1 MASNF
6 DFLRTSRPEFHE
18 SATEAEKIVHIAP
31 RGACVTARFCLE
43 RAVQWLYAND
53 SGLRPPGSDNLA
65 ELIYEPTF
73 ANNLAPG
80 LQVKVQQIHKLG
92 NIAAHRNQRVRPADA
107 LNSLQSLH
115 AFLLWLASYYGAQDN
130 PLPRVAFNP
139 ALLPQPTTQ
148 SPRRDLDLAQVAA
161 LEKQLTERAAALQAK
176 NQDLQEQVA
185 RAEARARELAAAHEA
200 AAAARAEVEA
210 HQALLGEN
218 VVALDAAQRELQAK
232 AAALAEREAE
242 LSRARAEVAALQAR
256 HQAERARYTQLR
268 TQRAAASPLSF
279 DEADTRAQLI
289 DVMLREA
296 GWDVDDPAHLEVPVT
311 FADGSPGRADYAFFT
326 ASGLPLAVIEAK
338 RARED
343 LARGRTQALL
353 YADALERAHG
363 RRPVIFYT
371 NGLEVAL
378 WDDARGYPPRRIGG
392 FYTPA
397 EVETL
402 IARRLSERP
411 LADLQPNPEI
421 AGREYQ
427 LRALKA
433 ITESFDRER
442 RRRALVVMATGT
454 GKTRVAVA
462 LVELLQRAG
471 WARRVLFLADR
482 VALVRQAAATFRR
495 LLPNSTTVDLTLDE
509 DTGSAP
515 VVVSTYPT
523 MLGAVEAPKGGRRL
537 YSPGSFDLVILD
549 EAHRSIYQRYG
560 ALLDY
565 FDGRLVGLTATPRD
579 EVDRDTYTLFQLESH
594 LPTFAY
600 ELDDA
605 VKHGHLVPPR
615 GKVVPFR
622 FLTQGITYEGLSDQE
637 RAEYEAKLTDD
648 DGQLPEAVDPA
659 ALNRWLFNLDT
670 IDKALK
676 YILEHGIK
684 IDGGER
690 LGKTI
695 IFARTVAHAR
705 LIVER
710 YELHYPKDAGKT
722 AAVIVGE
729 DSKAHALLERFTEPA
744 NPLNIAI
751 SVDMLDTGVDV
762 PEVVNLVFFRPV
774 FSKIKFYQML
784 GRGTRTCKDLF
795 GPGEDKTEFLV
806 FDLCGVL
813 DFFKQDLAE
822 RTTPLQ
828 ASPSTRLFRGRLD
841 LARRLGEH
849 TRTPGEAS
857 LLTGLRDDLCRTVAG
872 MHRDNFFVRPVWP
885 LVQRFAERARWDKLT
900 AEDHQDLLDKIAAL
914 PSDTREDDPAARDF
928 DLRCVALQLAIL
940 GNARTLPTQI
950 AAMIAIAGALLEQK
964 GVPPIAAELAYL
976 QHLEAE
982 ETWAGA
988 TLEMVE
994 EVRRRL
1000 RGLVR
1005 FIDKKKSSIVYTNF
1019 KDELLTATDA
1029 DVPLYA
1035 ATGALYRRRVTQY
1048 IRDHRDHLAIAK
1060 LRGNKPLT
1068 PTDLQALEDL
1078 LLQPGVGETREALAD
1093 LYRTD
1098 DNLDEAHRTLPAFIR
1113 SLVGLDPTAASAA
1126 FAEFLN
1132 APRRALNARQQNFI
1146 RQIIDYLTNRGVMP
1160 IAALY
1165 DPPFS
1170 HLSATGPDGLFTDP
1184 EVTELIAIIQSVNA
1198 NATPPAA
1205 ANTPGRDDAQSST

>member
-18 SATEAEKIVHIAP
+18 SATEAEQIVHIAP

-43 RAVQWLYAND
+43 RAVNWLYAND
-53 SGLRPPGSDNLA
+53 SGLRPPCSDKLA
-65 ELIYEPTF
+65 DLIYEQTF
-73 ANNLAPG
+73 TENLAHG
-80 LQVKVQQIHKLG
+80 LQARVQQIHKLG
-92 NIAAHRNQRVRPADA
+92 NIAAHRAQRVRTADA
-107 LNSLQSLH
+107 VNAVQSLH
-115 AFLLWLASYYGAQDN
+115 AFLFWLASYYGEQKGVLTPA
-130 PLPRVAFNP
+130 AFNP

-148 SPRRDLDLAQVAA
+148 APRRDLDQAQITA
-161 LEKQLTERAAALQAK
+161 LEKRLAAREAELAASRES
-176 NQDLQEQVA
+176 LQEQVA
-185 RAEARARELAAAHEA
+185 RAEARVRELNAAHET

-218 VVALDAAQRELQAK
+218 VVALDAAQREIQAK

-242 LSRARAEVAALQAR
+242 LARARAEVAALHAR
-256 HQAERARYTQLR
+256 HEAERTRLNHLR
-268 TQRAAASPLSF
+268 TQRAAANPLTF
-279 DEADTRAQLI
+279 DEAETRAQLI
-289 DVMLREA
+289 DTMLREA
-296 GWDVDDPAHLEVPVT
+296 GWDVDDPANLEVAVT
-311 FADGSPGRADYAFFT
+311 FDDGSPGRADYAFFST
-326 ASGLPLAVIEAK
+326 DGRPLAVIEAK

-343 LARGRTQALL
+343 LALGKTQALL
-353 YADALERAHG
+353 YADALEREHG
-363 RRPVIFYT
+363 RRPVIFYS
-371 NGLEVAL
+371 NGLDVAL
-378 WDDARGYPPRRIGG
+378 WDDARGYPPRRTSG

-402 IARRLSERP
+402 ISRRQSELP
-411 LADLQPNPEI
+411 LAPFQPDPAI

-433 ITESFDRER
+433 ITEAFDRER

-482 VALVRQAAATFRR
+482 VALVRQATGAFRKHLPHATV
-495 LLPNSTTVDLTLDE
+495 VDLTVDD
-509 DTGSAP
+509 DTGGAP
-515 VVVSTYPT
+515 VVVATYPT
-523 MLGAVEAPKGGRRL
+523 MLGAIEKPKDGRRR
-537 YSPGSFDLVILD
+537 YSPGAFDLVILD

-565 FDGRLVGLTATPRD
+565 FDGRLLGLTATPRD
-579 EVDRDTYTLFQLESH
+579 EVDRDTYALFQLETD

-622 FLTQGITYEGLSDQE
+622 FLTQGITYESLSDRE
-637 RAEYEAKLTDD
+637 RAEYEDKLTDD
-648 DGQLPEAVDPA
+648 DGQLPEAIDPA
-659 ALNRWLFNLDT
+659 VLNRWLFNLDT
-670 IDKALK
+670 IDQALK
-676 YILEHGIK
+676 YILENGIR
-684 IDGGER
+684 IDSGER

-695 IFARTVAHAR
+695 IFARSIAHAR

-710 YELHYPKDAGKT
+710 YDLHYPKDAGKV
-722 AAVIVGE
+722 AAVIVSK
-729 DSKAHALLERFTEPA
+729 DTKAHTLLEHFSDPQK
-744 NPLNIAI
+744 NLNIAV
-751 SVDMLDTGVDV
+751 SVDMLDTGVDI

-774 FSKIKFYQML
+774 FSKTKFHQML

-795 GPGEDKTEFLV
+795 GPGDDKTEFLV

-813 DFFKQDLAE
+813 DFFKQNLPE
-822 RTTPLQ
+822 RTTPLLP
-828 ASPSTRLFRGRLD
+828 SPSTRLFRGRLD
-841 LARRLGEH
+841 LARRLGEG
-849 TRTPGEAS
+849 TRTPGEAA
-857 LLTGLRDDLCRTVAG
+857 LLTGLRDDLRRTVAG

-900 AEDHQDLLDKIAAL
+900 EEDHRDLLDKIAAL
-914 PSDTREDDPAARDF
+914 PSDAQEDDPQARDF

-950 AAMIAIAGALLEQK
+950 AAMITIATALLDQK
-964 GVPPIAAELAYL
+964 QIPQIAAELAYI

-982 ETWAGA
+982 ETWTGA

-1000 RGLVR
+1000 RSLVR
-1005 FIDKKKSSIVYTNF
+1005 FIDKDKREHVYTNF
-1019 KDELLTATDA
+1019 KDQLLTAADA
-1029 DVPLYA
+1029 EVPVYA
-1035 ATGALYRRRVTQY
+1035 AAGALYRRRVTQF

-1060 LRGNKPLT
+1060 LRANHPLT
-1068 PTDLQALEDL
+1068 ATDLQALEQL
-1078 LLQPGVGETREALAD
+1078 LLQPGVGETREALTD

-1098 DNLDEAHRTLPAFIR
+1098 GNLDDAHRTLPAFIR
-1113 SLVGLDPTAASAA
+1113 SLVGLDPAAASAA
-1126 FAEFLN
+1126 FGAFLN
-1132 APRRALNARQQNFI
+1132 APGRALNVRQQNFI

-1165 DPPFS
+1165 DPPFT

-1198 NATPPAA
+1198 TATPPA
-1205 ANTPGRDDAQSST
+1205 ANTPGRDEERAT